1 MKFIPDD
8 INVDFMGAKKKA
20 FIFSGVLIA
29 FSLIALVVLG
39 FNLGIDFKGGSEV
52 IVAFEDGSIADRG
65 DVRDSVEEFITG
77 ELGQAGTQIEVQDF
91 SAGAGDTITVCN
103 DVAGAD
109 GKTAKKCETKP
120 VDRFSI
126 YIEVNSLIGEAR
138 RAEINKAL
146 KAKFGDKTKVD
157 SRDDADTFY
166 ILFPE
171 DAEILTRE
179 AELKEVFKGLKYDDV
194 TVRSDF
200 ERQLELEFLREQE
213 LQRQDAEAQ
222 KENTGAIVE
231 GATPTD
237 TRADYEAKKQQEL
250 VGKSDRN
257 FTVQVQELRT
267 KIGAKLAAD
276 FGAKFVAVENTSS
289 VSASVGADLFA
300 NGLLAILYAMIGI
313 LIYITVRFDFRYAPG
328 AVIALIHDVIITMGI
343 FALLR
348 VKFSMPI
355 IAALLTIV
363 GYSINDTIIVMDR
376 VRETLDQFRGRPLSE
391 ILNKAINATLSRTLL
406 TSGTTLLT
414 VIAIL
419 VFGGGQ
425 IADFAL
431 ALFIGITIG
440 TYSSIYVASPLVEVM
455 DNYLKRREELAKVSS
470 KSGGGNKPGGGGKK
484 AKATA

>member
-8 INVDFMGAKKKA
+8 INVDFMGARKKA
-20 FIFSGVLIA
+20 FLFSGVLIA
-29 FSLIALVVLG
+29 ASLVALIVLG

-52 IVAFEDGSIADRG
+52 IVAFEDGAITDRTE
-65 DVRDSVEEFITG
+65 VRKSVEDFVAG
-77 ELGQAGTQIEVQDF
+77 ELGQQGTQIEVQDF
-91 SAGAGDTITVCN
+91 SAGAGDTITVCT
-103 DVAGAD
+103 DVPGAD
-109 GKTAKKCETKP
+109 GTTSKKCDTKS

-126 YIEVNSLIGEAR
+126 YIEVNSLIGDQR
-138 RAEINKAL
+138 RAEIDTAL
-146 KAKFGDKTKVD
+146 KAKFGDKTRID

-166 ILFPE
+166 INFDE
-171 DAEILTRE
+171 DADILTRE
-179 AELKEVFKGLKYDDV
+179 AELKDLFKGLKYENI
-194 TVRSDF
+194 TVRSAF

-222 KENTGAIVE
+222 KENTGAVVE
-231 GATPTD
+231 GPTLAD
-237 TRADYEAKKQQEL
+237 SRADYEAKKQQEL
-250 VGKSDRN
+250 VGKSDRA
-257 FTVQVQELRT
+257 FTVQVQELRS
-267 KIGAKLAAD
+267 KIGTKLAAD
-276 FGAKFVAVENTSS
+276 FGPKFVAVENTTS

-300 NGLLAILYAMIGI
+300 NGLLAILYAMVGI

-343 FALLR
+343 FAILR

-363 GYSINDTIIVMDR
+363 GYSLNDTIIVMDR

-391 ILNKAINATLSRTLL
+391 LLNKAINATLSRTVL

-440 TYSSIYVASPLVEVM
+440 TYSSIYVASPIVEIM
-455 DNYLKRREELAKVSS
+455 DHYIQRREELAKSAS
-470 KSGGGNKPGGGGKK
+470 KPGNKPGSGGKK